1 MTGHLSLQQRWR
13 IVTLRRDCNL
23 SLRKIAQLVNCSFSS
38 VRHIV
43 NLFDETNTV
52 LEREGRGR
60 HAIIRGP
67 IRREFRQILSRY
79 PTSTSAAIADSLT
92 RRSGVQIS
100 PRTVRRVRR
109 NENYHPVLPKVQWE
123 INENQAERRYEYAI
137 EHEDDHWKTVIFT
150 DEKKFA
156 VDHSGVVH
164 WIPIG
169 QRRPKIFIPQV
180 RFFVNVFGAVWNG
193 GKSKLVFIPGKSNST
208 TYLEHLKLALGDFLP
223 SLRNFSLIHDRT
235 TWSHSNM
242 AHDWLLQNRIECL
255 DTYPSVS
262 PELNAVESVW
272 GWMKKF
278 VQSRHPRSQQQ
289 LEDSV
294 RKAWQQIPI
303 TVIQGYIKH
312 IKTTVHKIISADGWA
327 IDD

>member
-1 MTGHLSLQQRWR
+1 MAGHLSIEQRWR

-23 SLRKIAQLVNCSFSS
+23 PLRKIAHLLNCSFSS
-38 VRHIV
+38 VRHII
-43 NLFDETNTV
+43 NLFDETNNV

-67 IRREFRQILSRY
+67 VRRQFRQILSRY
-79 PTSTSAAIADSLT
+79 PTSTSSTVATRLT
-92 RRSGVQIS
+92 RRTGVQVS
-100 PRTVRRVRR
+100 SRTARRVRR
-109 NENYHPVLPKVQWE
+109 KENYHPVLPKVQWE
-123 INENQAERRYEYAI
+123 INEDQAARRYQYAI
-137 EHEDDHWKTVIFT
+137 EHEDDNWKQVIFT

-156 VDHSGVVH
+156 VDKTGIVH

-169 QRRPKIFIPQV
+169 QRRPKIFIRQI
-180 RFFVNVFGAVWNG
+180 RFFINVFGAVWSG

-208 TYLEHLKLALGDFLP
+208 TYLEHVKLALGDSLP
-223 SLRNFSLIHDRT
+223 SLRNFNLIHDRT

-242 AHDWLLQNRIECL
+242 VHDWLLQNHIECL
-255 DTYPSVS
+255 DDYPSVS
-262 PELNAVESVW
+262 PELNAIESVW

-278 VQSRHPRSQQQ
+278 VQSRYPKSQQQ

-294 RKAWQQIPI
+294 LKAWRQIPI
-303 TVIQGYIKH
+303 TVIQEYIKH
-312 IKTTVHKIISADGWA
+312 IKTIVHKIISADGWD